1 MMEVFE
7 DCFMLCAT
15 VVQNWENVILN
26 QSLQIE
32 KKTAIC
38 SFIYKWSVKVSKCVM
53 TEADFTIL
61 F

>member
-1 MMEVFE
+1 MEVFE
-7 DCFMLCAT
+7 DCFTLCAT

-38 SFIYKWSVKVSKCVM
+38 YFIYR
-53 TEADFTIL
+53 
-61 F
+61 